1 MNKRSSTATRINGP
15 ARSQS
20 GRAPRPPGREVQAAA
35 WLARHPG
42 FVTVPLVVLGLALI
56 LGPLVTSAVFG
67 GLALAVFVWG
77 RCHPASFD
85 RFAAPLLRATWRRWT
100 VYRGRRWAQLM
111 SDTGLTREHR
121 HSGEQLVPRVLRV
134 RSSSASIDT
143 VYVRMVRGQDVA
155 FWQERA
161 SVLWEA
167 LIAHR
172 VAITRH
178 RPGVVAI
185 VIEWELPFTRTIPA
199 PDIPEQA
206 EDVDLG
212 AVEIGDNERGE
223 PFTAPII
230 GGHRLVAGAS
240 GAGKGSVL
248 WSTLRGVG
256 PCIREGVVRVWMVD
270 LKGGVETEQGS
281 PLFHRYATS
290 MPQALELLTEFRD
303 SMRDRQDDMR
313 EQNLRVCTPS
323 TATPVELLVIDEMA
337 MLTAYGDRTAV
348 REALRLL
355 AEVMTQGRA
364 SLFAVHG
371 YLQEPSKDVVDVREL
386 FTQRICLGVTA
397 ASHVDMV
404 LGEGARERG
413 ALADEIPGDERHAG
427 IGFVIDRGSRLPVR
441 FRAAFVSD
449 DDITELVTRCAPP
462 VADVIGLLQDD
473 ETGDGD
479 KQGDRGAA

>member
-1 MNKRSSTATRINGP
+1 MNKRSSSATRTNGP
-15 ARSQS
+15 ARSHA
-20 GRAPRPPGREVQAAA
+20 GRATRPPGREFQAAA

-42 FVTVPLVVLGLALI
+42 FVAAPLLGFGLALS
-56 LGPLVTSAVFG
+56 LGPLITAAAVAV
-67 GLALAVFVWG
+67 LAAGVAVWG
-77 RCHPASFD
+77 RAHPASFD

-100 VYRGRRWAQLM
+100 VYRGRRWTQLM
-111 SDTGLTREHR
+111 SDCGLTREHR

-134 RSSSASIDT
+134 RSSSSTIDT

-161 SVLWEA
+161 SVLYEA

-178 RPGVVAI
+178 RPGVVGV

-199 PDIPEQA
+199 PDIPEHA
-206 EDVDLG
+206 DDVDLG

-223 PFTAPII
+223 PFTAPLV

-240 GAGKGSVL
+240 GSGKGSIL

-256 PCIREGVVRVWMVD
+256 PCLRDGIVRVWMVD
-270 LKGGVETEQGS
+270 LKGGVETEQGA
-281 PLFHRYATS
+281 PLFHRYATT
-290 MPQALELLTEFRD
+290 MPEALELLTEFRD
-303 SMRDRQDDMR
+303 AMRDRQDDMR
-313 EQNLRVCTPS
+313 EQNIRAATPS

-337 MLTAYGDRTAV
+337 MLTAYGDRTSV

-355 AEVMTQGRA
+355 AETMTQGRA

-413 ALADEIPGDERHAG
+413 ALADEIPGDARHAG
-427 IGFVIDRGSRLPVR
+427 IGFVIDKGSRLPVR

-449 DDITELVTRCAPP
+449 DDIAELVQRCAPP
-462 VADVIGLLQDD
+462 PDADVIDLHD
-473 ETGDGD
+473 DGD
-479 KQGDRGAA
+479 TERGAA

>member
-1 MNKRSSTATRINGP
+1 VNKRSSSATRINGP
-15 ARSQS
+15 SRQRT
-20 GRAPRPPGREVQAAA
+20 GRTRPPGREVQAAA

-42 FVTVPLVVLGLALI
+42 FVIAPLIGLGLTLTLGALVTTAVVVGLAL
-56 LGPLVTSAVFG
+56 GLV
-67 GLALAVFVWG
+67 VWG
-77 RCHPASFD
+77 RAHPATFD
-85 RFAAPLLRATWRRWT
+85 RYATPRLRATWRRWT
-100 VYRGRRWAQLM
+100 VYRGNRWARLM
-111 SDTGLTREHR
+111 SDCGLTREHR
-121 HSGEQLVPRVLRV
+121 HTGDTLVPRVLRV
-134 RSSSASIDT
+134 RSYSPTIDT
-143 VYVRMVRGQDVA
+143 VYVRLVRGQDVA

-161 SVLWEA
+161 PVLWEA

-206 EDVDLG
+206 DDVDLG

-223 PFTAPII
+223 PFVAPVI

-240 GAGKGSVL
+240 GSGKGSVL

-256 PCIREGVVRVWMVD
+256 PCIRDGLVRVWMID
-270 LKGGVETEQGS
+270 LKGGVETEQGA

-290 MPQALELLTEFRD
+290 MGDALELLTEFRD

-313 EQNLRVCTPS
+313 DQNIRACTPS
-323 TATPVELLVIDEMA
+323 AGTPVELLVIDEMA
-337 MLTAYGDRTAV
+337 MLTAYGDRSAV

-364 SLFAVHG
+364 SLFTVHG
-371 YLQEPSKDVVDVREL
+371 YLQEPSKDVLDVREL

-413 ALADEIPGDERHAG
+413 ALADEIPGDARHAG
-427 IGFVIDRGSRLPVR
+427 IGFVIDKGSRMPVR
-441 FRAAFVSD
+441 FRAAFVTD
-449 DDITELVTRCAPP
+449 DEIAELVFRATPP
-462 VADVIGLLQDD
+462 ANPDAQVIDMPDQDGSTDD
-473 ETGDGD
+473 E
-479 KQGDRGAA
+479 RGAA

>member
-1 MNKRSSTATRINGP
+1 MNKRSSSATRMNGP
-15 ARSQS
+15 ARTHA
-20 GRAPRPPGREVQAAA
+20 GRSSRPPGREFQALA
-35 WLARHPG
+35 WTARHPG
-42 FVTVPLVVLGLALI
+42 FVAVPLLVLGLALV
-56 LGPLVTSAVFG
+56 LGPILAAILLGALVGSVA
-67 GLALAVFVWG
+67 VWG
-77 RCHPASFD
+77 RAHPATFD
-85 RFAAPLLRATWRRWT
+85 RFAAPALRATWRRWT

-111 SDTGLTREHR
+111 SDTGLTKEHR
-121 HSGEQLVPRVLRV
+121 HTGDQLVPRVLRV

-155 FWQERA
+155 YWQERS

-199 PDIPEQA
+199 PDIPEQV

-223 PFTAPII
+223 PFTAPVI

-256 PCIREGVVRVWMVD
+256 PCIRDGIVRVWMVD
-270 LKGGVETEQGS
+270 LKGGVETELGA
-281 PLFHRYATS
+281 PLFHRYATT
-290 MPQALELLTEFRD
+290 MPAALELLSEFRD
-303 SMRDRQDDMR
+303 AMRDRQDDMR
-313 EQNLRVCTPS
+313 DQNIRACTPS
-323 TATPVELLVIDEMA
+323 TGTPVELLVIDEMS
-337 MLTAYGDRTAV
+337 MLTAYGDRSSV
-348 REALRLL
+348 RDALRLL
-355 AEVMTQGRA
+355 AEAMTQGRA

-413 ALADEIPGDERHAG
+413 ALADEIPGDARHAG
-427 IGFVIDRGSRLPVR
+427 IGFVIDKGSRLPIR
-441 FRAAFVSD
+441 FRAAYVSD
-449 DDITELVTRCAPP
+449 DDIAELVTRCTPP
-462 VADVIGLLQDD
+462 PDADVIDLDT
-473 ETGDGD
+473 E
-479 KQGDRGAA
+479 RGAA